1 MSHVGLSFSGVQ
13 IVLEGLRARL
23 RDNMHGNKIRVLDY
37 VKSLRRNGVSS
48 VITLYAVE
56 DLKGKERKE
65 VLNVKPSQAA
75 PKKG

>member
-1 MSHVGLSFSGVQ
+1 MKASNGISDA
-13 IVLEGLRARL
+13 RA
-23 RDNMHGNKIRVLDY
+23 
-37 VKSLRRNGVSS
+37 S
-48 VITLYAVE
+48 VITLYAIE